1 MEIMKKLSA
10 LILAILMLVCSTAC
24 GNAEVKFL
32 NSDFEG
38 GQTSNGGITDWQRY
52 DYYGKMEVGNP
63 YTEFSL
69 EDHDGGKALCI
80 YNKQPNDARLYQHIA
95 TEGGKN
101 YLVTLDVKTEGVTG
115 DGAGLNISALDYGGT
130 TSRVIGNTDWQQK
143 SFYITVD
150 SDKTDGFN
158 LCLSLGGYAAESVG
172 KAYFDNLTIKE
183 VDTVPE
189 GADSIRVWNTSNT
202 ASEETDETTEGQK
215 FLNALFKIMFF
226 VVIGLVAAYSIIVSK
241 QVDKKN
247 AKNKLSLSEER
258 VKNDK
263 HDIIIMVIM
272 TALTLVFSIVNL
284 GDMKAASNYWKAEND
299 GDYVIVEFD
308 KETEV
313 RKTAYSSNIPT
324 GGKYVVSYEDADGVY
339 RDVCT
344 IEKGTFFEWA
354 FDPNP
359 FTAKRVKVTAVSAG
373 LALNEIGFLTTNAEG
388 EYEVIPAKVVSQQGK
403 SQTNNGEPAY
413 LFDEQDT
420 VPSVRSYMNGTYFD
434 EIYFPRTAYENIHG
448 LSVYETTHPPLGKLI
463 IALGITIFGMNPFGW
478 RIMGVLFGAA
488 LVPIMYL
495 FGRKIFKKRIFGFT
509 AAFLM
514 MFDFMRLAQ
523 PRLATIDTYSVFF
536 VLLMYYYMYDYFTIK
551 SYDLRFKQSLVPLGL
566 CGLCFGLGIASKWT
580 SVYAGAGLAFMFFLA
595 KYLEQEDIQKRR
607 VTWPKE
613 KKSWQIS
620 NFLPTI
626 LACIVFFIIIPG
638 TIYVLSYI
646 PYKAGD
652 PDKSL
657 FTIMLE
663 NQISMF
669 NYHSGLNA
677 THSFQSSW
685 WAWPTLVRPIWYYSG
700 SEADGLKGTITS
712 MGNPAVWWTGIAA
725 VISTAIIAW
734 KKKDKRMV
742 VIFVAFAMQYCPWML
757 VTRCTF
763 IYHFFTSVPFV
774 ILMIVYCFEHIFETA
789 KLRVLNIITTP
800 LIVSAIGAIAA
811 YIAYKPLLMP
821 FLALLITT
829 ASAYMLE
836 KFGDKKIVSI
846 VLAAVL
852 LVLTVVFYF
861 LMRALVPLA
870 ACMIVAVA
878 ADYVLRLKNKK
889 FKGQTIWLCYLALV
903 LGLFVAFYPVLTG
916 NDAAPKYIESL
927 RWLPSW
933 YF

>member
-1 MEIMKKLSA
+1 MKKLLA
-10 LILAILMLVCSTAC
+10 IILTILMLVGITAC
-24 GNAEVKFL
+24 GSNVAEFVNA
-32 NSDFEG
+32 DFEKG
-38 GQTSNGGITDWQRY
+38 MTGNGGIEDWQRY
-52 DYYGKMEVGNP
+52 DYYGKMEPGNP

-69 EDHDGGKALCI
+69 TDHDGGKALCI
-80 YNKQPNDARLYQHIA
+80 YNKQPNDARLYQHLN
-95 TEGGKN
+95 TEAGKN
-101 YLVTLDVKTEGVTG
+101 YVVTLDVKTEGVTE
-115 DGAGLNISALDYGGT
+115 DGAGLNISALGYGGT
-130 TSRVIGNTDWQQK
+130 TTRVIGNTDWTQK
-143 SFYITVD
+143 TFYITID
-150 SDKTDGFN
+150 ADKEDGFD
-158 LCLSLGGYAAESVG
+158 LCLCLGGYAAESVG
-172 KAYFDNLTIKE
+172 KAYFDNITIKE
-183 VDTVPE
+183 INSVPE
-189 GADSIRVWNTSNT
+189 GADSIRVWNSSGNT
-202 ASEETDETTEGQK
+202 EEKEDDTPEAER
-215 FLNALFKIMFF
+215 FMNAVFKVMFF

-247 AKNKLSLSEER
+247 AKNKISLSEER

-272 TALTLVFSIVNL
+272 TVVTLAFSIINL
-284 GDMKAASNYWKAEND
+284 GDMKAASNYWRAEND

-308 KETEV
+308 EE
-313 RKTAYSSNIPT
+313 REIYKTAYSSNIPT
-324 GGKYVVSYEDADGVY
+324 GGKYIVSYEDENGQY
-339 RDVCT
+339 QDVCT
-344 IEKGTFFEWA
+344 IEKGTFFEWS
-354 FDPNP
+354 FDVNP
-359 FTAKRVKVTAVSAG
+359 FTAKKVKITATSAG
-373 LALNEIGFLTTNAEG
+373 LALNEVAFFSHDANG
-388 EYEVIPAKVVSQQGK
+388 EYERVPVKVVDQQGI
-403 SQTNNGEPAY
+403 SQTNNGEPAF
-413 LFDEQDT
+413 LFDEQDAA
-420 VPSVRSYMNGTYFD
+420 PSVRSYMNGTYFD

-463 IALGITIFGMNPFGW
+463 IALGIKIFGMNPFGW

-495 FGRKIFKKRIFGFT
+495 FGRKVFKKRIFGFT

-536 VLLMYYYMYDYFTIK
+536 VLLMYYYMYDYFTVK
-551 SYDLRFKQSLVPLGL
+551 SYDLRFRQSLVPLGL

-580 SVYAGAGLAFMFFLA
+580 SVYAGAGLAFLFFLA
-595 KYLEQEDIQKRR
+595 KYLEAEDIQKRR

-613 KKSWQIS
+613 KKSWQLT

-626 LACIVFFIIIPG
+626 LACIVFFIVIPG
-638 TIYVLSYI
+638 IIYVLSYI

-652 PDKSL
+652 PDKGL
-657 FTIMLE
+657 FSIMLE

-700 SEADGLKGTITS
+700 PEMASGFKSTITS

-774 ILMIVYCFEHIFETA
+774 ILMIVYCFEYIFESKKA
-789 KLRVLNIITTP
+789 KVINILTIP
-800 LIVSAIGAIAA
+800 LIVSAVGTIAA
-811 YIAYKPLLMP
+811 VAAYKPLLMP
-821 FLALLITT
+821 FLALFLAT
-829 ASAYMLE
+829 ATAYVLE
-836 KFGDKKIVSI
+836 KFGEKKIISA
-846 VLAAVL
+846 VLAAL
-852 LVLTVVFYF
+852 LLALTVVLYF
-861 LMRALVPLA
+861 SMRPLVPLA
-870 ACMIVAVA
+870 ACLLMATV
-878 ADYVLRLKNKK
+878 ADYIIRLKNKT

-903 LGLFVAFYPVLTG
+903 LGLFVAFYPALTG
-916 NDAAPKYIESL
+916 NAAATDYIDTL
-927 RWLPSW
+927 KWLPSW
-933 YF
+933 FF